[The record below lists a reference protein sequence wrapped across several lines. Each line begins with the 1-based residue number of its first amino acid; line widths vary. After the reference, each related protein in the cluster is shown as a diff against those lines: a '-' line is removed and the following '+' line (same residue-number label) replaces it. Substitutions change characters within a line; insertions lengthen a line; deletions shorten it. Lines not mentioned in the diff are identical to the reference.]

1 MINHSQRAHAFLS
14 ASSAHRWLVCTPSA
28 RLEESFPDTS
38 SEAAREGTIAH
49 ELAEAKLRK
58 YFDTQNFGTKELN
71 KRIKELQKEDL
82 WNDEMLRYTDVYV
95 DYIKNLAMSCGTLP
109 SARIELQF
117 SLKDYIPDGFGTA
130 DFVMFH
136 GEDLYV
142 VDFKYGQGKAVSAEN
157 NPQMMLYA
165 LGAYESLKILFGFKN
180 IHLAIVQPRKDILS
194 EWSCSIDDL
203 LAFGEYVKDRAR
215 LAYDGA
221 GDYAP
226 GEAQCMFCRA
236 KAQCR
241 ARADENVRLAFSP
254 DMGVLPPLISDDLVG
269 QYLKQG
275 EMVAAWLSDLKD
287 YALKA
292 CLDGK
297 EIPGWKA
304 VEGRSSRSW
313 TDMDKAFAK
322 LLSTGLTAEV
332 MLYEKK
338 PLTLAQVEKLV
349 GKKDFADCVGEY
361 VVKSPGKPTLVEESD
376 KREAIT
382 NRSKAEE
389 AFKED

>member
-1 MINHSQRAHAFLS
+1 MMDHSQRAHALLS
-14 ASSAHRWLVCTPSA
+14 ASGASRWLACPPSA
-28 RLEESFPDTS
+28 RLQEQFPDTTS
-38 SEAAREGTIAH
+38 VAAREGTIAH
-49 ELAEAKLRK
+49 ELAEAKLRH
-58 YFDTQNFGTKELN
+58 YCDTSNYSKRKLN
-71 KRIKELQKEDL
+71 ARIKQLQQEEL
-82 WNDEMLRYTDVYV
+82 WSDEMMRHTDTYLDYV
-95 DYIKNLAMSCGTLP
+95 RQLALSCGTLP
-109 SARIELQF
+109 STRIELQF
-117 SLKDYIPDGFGTA
+117 SLEEYIPEGFGTA

-142 VDFKYGQGKAVSAEN
+142 VDFKYGQGKAVSAEQ

-165 LGAYESLKILFGFKN
+165 LGAYETFKILYDFKN
-180 IHLAIVQPRKDILS
+180 VHLTIVQPRKDILS
-194 EWSCSIDDL
+194 EWSCSMEDL
-203 LAFGEYVKDRAR
+203 LQFGEYVKERAQ
-215 LAYDGA
+215 LAYAGA
-221 GDYAP
+221 GEYAP
-226 GEAQCMFCRA
+226 GEEQCMFCRA

-241 ARADENVRLAFSP
+241 ARAEANVKLAFSP
-254 DMGVLPPLISDDLVG
+254 DVSKLPPLISDDMVG

-275 EMVAAWLSDLKD
+275 ETVAAWLSDLKD

-304 VEGRSSRSW
+304 VEGRSTRSW
-313 TDMDKAFAK
+313 TDMDQAFAK
-322 LLSTGLTAEV
+322 ILSTGLTEEA

-349 GKKDFADCVGEY
+349 GKKDFADCVGDY
-361 VVKSPGKPTLVEESD
+361 VMKSPGKPTLVPLSD

-382 NRSKAEE
+382 NRTKAEE